1 MLTYGR
7 TMTIIGAAIGLVV
20 AYLGGRI
27 VASRLYEVRASDPM
41 ILGAATVLVTGIAM
55 LATVVPA
62 WRAARL
68 DPKRVLWPE

>member
-1 MLTYGR
+1 M
-7 TMTIIGAAIGLVV
+7 
-20 AYLGGRI
+20 
-27 VASRLYEVRASDPM
+27 RASDPM
-41 ILGAATVLVTGIAM
+41 ILGAATVVVTGIAM